1 MTQQLTTT
9 AQHMRAGT
17 YDWQR
22 LGAYVLAACGIIEGL
37 NRVPDRLPPTLVP
50 IIATL
55 EPWTFLVGFI
65 ATAVLVKAGKPV
77 LVKDDA

>member
-1 MTQQLTTT
+1 MTQQLATT

-22 LGAYVLAACGIIEGL
+22 LGAYVLAACGIVEGL
-37 NRVPDRLPPTLVP
+37 NHVPDRLPPMLVP
-50 IIATL
+50 IVAAA

-65 ATAVLVKAGKPV
+65 ATAVLVKMGKPV
-77 LVKDDA
+77 LVRGDA